1 MNFPVRFGSGRV
13 ARFWSTQEV
22 VMDDSDRLSAL
33 RLELRRSLGNERYD
47 LWLGPQTTLTLDN
60 GVLLV
65 GCASQLEVQWLRRN
79 LQATLAECG
88 AAIFGTAPSVEFAE
102 APQTLHAAQTDDS
115 QPSARSPRRSP
126 KKRYCES
133 QLTFEEIAANTIVP
147 QAPTTPS
154 IDEDRPPAKKR
165 PRWTF
170 EDFVFGD
177 SNRMAAE
184 ASRSAAQQLGR
195 FSPLLVYG
203 PSGAGKTHL
212 MSAVAFMGRG
222 SRQRLRVMQLTAE
235 QFTSQFLEAL
245 EKRSLPSLR
254 QKTRSLDLLII
265 DDVQFLGNKRAT
277 LEELIYT
284 IDAVQARGGQ
294 VVLSSDRPAAELQ
307 AVSAELA
314 ARISAGLAVAIDP
327 PDYATR
333 RGIVRAMV
341 SRMEIAMGDDVIELV
356 AQQVVGSGRMLS
368 GAINRLVAAS
378 MAARKPITLELAGGA
393 LADFCRQHS
402 PQVRLVDIQRAVCEV
417 FGVESTSLKSQRK
430 CRSVAEPRM
439 LAMWLARR
447 YTRAALSE
455 IGDFFGRRSHSTVVS
470 AQRKFDGLIAGHGEI
485 IVGDQLCQVEE
496 AVRRIEAKLRTA

>member
-1 MNFPVRFGSGRV
+1 MNFPVRFGCGHV
-13 ARFWSTQEV
+13 ARFRSSQEV

-47 LWLGPQTTLTLDN
+47 LWLGPQTTLTLDK

-65 GCASQLEVQWLRRN
+65 GCASQIEVQWLRRN

-88 AAIFGTAPSVEFAE
+88 AAIFGTTPSVEFAE
-102 APQTLHAAQTDDS
+102 SPQTVHVAQADGS

-133 QLTFEEIAANTIVP
+133 QLTFDEIAANTAVP
-147 QAPTTPS
+147 QAPATPL
-154 IDEDRPPAKKR
+154 IAEDAVPTKKR

-170 EDFVFGD
+170 EDFVVGD

-184 ASRSAAQQLGR
+184 AARSAAQQIGR
-195 FSPLLVYG
+195 FSPLLIYG
-203 PSGAGKTHL
+203 TSGTGKTHL

-245 EKRSLPSLR
+245 EKRSLPGLR
-254 QKTRSLDLLII
+254 QKTRNLDLLIV
-265 DDVQFLGNKRAT
+265 DDVHFLGNKRAT
-277 LEELIYT
+277 LEELNYT

-294 VVLSSDRPAAELQ
+294 VVLSSDRPASELQ
-307 AVSAELA
+307 AISAELA

-327 PDYATR
+327 PDYAAR

-341 SRMEIAMGDDVIELV
+341 TRMEIAMGDDVIELI
-356 AQQVVGSGRMLS
+356 AQQVVGSGRMLG
-368 GAINRLVAAS
+368 GAVNRLVAAS

-393 LADFCRQHS
+393 LAEFCRQHS
-402 PQVRLVDIQRAVCEV
+402 PQVRLADIQRAVCEV

-470 AQRKFDGLIAGHGEI
+470 AQRKFDSLIAGHGEI
-485 IVGDQLCQVEE
+485 IVCDQLCQVED